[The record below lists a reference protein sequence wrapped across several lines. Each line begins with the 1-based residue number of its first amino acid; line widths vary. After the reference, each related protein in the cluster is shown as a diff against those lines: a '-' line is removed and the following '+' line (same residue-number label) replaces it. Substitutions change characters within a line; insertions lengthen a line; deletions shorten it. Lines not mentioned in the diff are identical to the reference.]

1 MRVHKGLATPIDRP
15 IYGRGS
21 RVPRRPRTWS
31 PSLIPIP
38 SCAGDAEGNETTQHY
53 HTVAELS
60 STDLSDEP
68 AKTDTDDN
76 NATTTQ
82 DT

>member
-1 MRVHKGLATPIDRP
+1 MH
-15 IYGRGS
+15 S
-21 RVPRRPRTWS
+21 
-31 PSLIPIP
+31 P
-38 SCAGDAEGNETTQHY
+38 SCAGHAKENETTRHY

-60 STDLSDEP
+60 STDLNDEP

-76 NATTTQ
+76 NDTTTAIQ

>member
-1 MRVHKGLATPIDRP
+1 MQTCL
-15 IYGRGS
+15 
-21 RVPRRPRTWS
+21 
-31 PSLIPIP
+31 PS
-38 SCAGDAEGNETTQHY
+38 SAGDAEEDETIQHY

-60 STDLSDEP
+60 STDLSDDP

-82 DT
+82 DTQL